1 MKLALTAFPLSM
13 SFAFSDLPPID
24 FTFKEDRQH
33 THSKISLS
41 KQQQQNAFTYHSYI
55 KPFVGSV
62 KQHTNSALYQ
72 FLINELKSH
81 QPMTV
86 EFLNIDIHARKMASF
101 SDTYEIVCQSR
112 AKLEQWV
119 STTLYS
125 YTSHSANISE
135 HAMPCF
141 ERISQEI
148 QMKIDTIS

>member
-33 THSKISLS
+33 TQSKISLS

-55 KPFVGSV
+55 KPYVGSI

-72 FLINELKSH
+72 FLVNQLKSH
-81 QPMTV
+81 QSLTI
-86 EFLNIDIHARKMASF
+86 EFLNIDIHARKMSSF
-101 SDTYEIVCQSR
+101 SDSYEIVCQSR
-112 AKLEQWV
+112 ATLDRWV

-125 YTSHSANISE
+125 YTSKTGNISE
-135 HAMPCF
+135 HTMPCLK
-141 ERISQEI
+141 RISQEI
-148 QMKIDTIS
+148 QTKIDSIS